1 MILSPPRA
9 VFGQTIAVRS
19 AFGILAVFAA
29 GLSFLVAAGS
39 NPSEFPGVQVGVAVL
54 AVYAGL
60 CYAIGRTKVSVF
72 PEGIQ
77 RSSVFGTQEL
87 LWNDIA
93 EYRYRITPRMG
104 AGWAIGGLIGAAVE
118 SAVQARMKIPAG
130 PPNLTLVGLNGKKIR
145 ITANFK
151 DSVDAIDMVLE
162 ELHSLLKPELKRH
175 LANREEVAFGPLRLS
190 FQGVIWKNKKP
201 IPLDDL
207 EWAGIAGRKFCVRQ
221 KGKLFGSLA
230 VPPEKIPNAM
240 LALELIEELRVNAG
254 LSAVSE
260 TFA

>member
-9 VFGQTIAVRS
+9 VFGQTIAVR
-19 AFGILAVFAA
+19 AALGVLALFAA
-29 GLSFLVAAGS
+29 GISILIAVGS
-39 NPSEFPGVQVGVAVL
+39 NPSEFPGVQVAAAVL
-54 AVYAGL
+54 VVYAGL
-60 CYAIGRTKVSVF
+60 CYAIGRTTVSVF
-72 PEGIQ
+72 PEGVQ

-87 LWNDIA
+87 LWSDIA

-130 PPNLTLVGLNGKKIR
+130 PPNLTLIGQNGKKIR

-151 DSVDAIDMVLE
+151 DSDEAIDMILE
-162 ELHSLLKPELKRH
+162 EVHSLLKPELKRR

-190 FQGVIWKNKKP
+190 FQGVTWKNKKP
-201 IPLDDL
+201 IPLDELD
-207 EWAGIAGRKFCVRQ
+207 WAGIAGRKFCVRQ

-240 LALELIEELRVNAG
+240 LALELIEGLRVNAG